1 MKTEKKKL
9 LDQVMETE
17 TYKKAKDILEKFAPE
32 QLRKSAADG
41 MDLTVATPFKSQ
53 NPSSALKHRLPSST
67 PQPSTPP
74 SNNYTSGMFI
84 V

>member
-32 QLRKSAADG
+32 QLRKSGADG
-41 MDLTVATPFKSQ
+41 MDLTVVTPLKSQ
-53 NPSSALKHRLPSST
+53 TLKHRLPSST
-67 PQPSTPP
+67 PQPSPPP